1 MRAALPL
8 VAGVVL
14 AAGAAALGHPWV
26 AVGLLAAGVL
36 TVQPALLRAPAP
48 HPTGPPV
55 HRRVG
60 RTVGRG
66 AGAVGH
72 VAGAADLT
80 MLRTVGAI
88 VGTALGLLVFYLV
101 LTPIGLLARLAG
113 APLLPSGDWRRRAP
127 HSPATVRRSSVKAP
141 TGSPLTGP
149 GGPRLT
155 WRTAIALVAVGACAA
170 AVIPRVLDRS
180 PDESAVPEQLRG
192 ASYNAFTSPALA
204 GTDWLEE
211 AGAEFGAVSAG
222 LTYTSFVGNS
232 RRDHEG
238 RYVNVH
244 DRRRRSYEPAPT
256 GADPVDVWF
265 FGGSTMFG
273 FSAQRDLHTIP
284 SEVVRLAEA
293 DGRAVRAHNFGS
305 PGYVNMQ
312 ETLLAAQLLAAE
324 ERPDLIVFYDGI
336 NDLAL
341 QFQQAFG
348 GIGVVGDPSDLT
360 AYAYRQQLAGQLTG
374 SGEAPEPLVAVPEP
388 GTPPS
393 AAATIE
399 ALMRV
404 YQRGRELALAFGEHY
419 GIPAA
424 HFWQPDLF
432 NTSPLEPGEREVV
445 RDLGMDDFRYD
456 AVARI
461 ARAAVASLPDGVIDL
476 NDAFAG
482 GDGPVLTD
490 QAHTNEL
497 GARLA
502 AEAMYPSLAPALAEL
517 ANGADGRVVTIA
529 P

>member
-1 MRAALPL
+1 MRTALPL
-8 VAGVVL
+8 IAGVVL
-14 AAGAAALGHPWV
+14 AAGAAALGRPWLG
-26 AVGLLAAGVL
+26 AALLVAGVL
-36 TVQPALLRAPAP
+36 TVQRALLRQPSP
-48 HPTGPPV
+48 RRSGPPV

-60 RTVGRG
+60 RTAWRG
-66 AGAVGH
+66 SAALGHAV
-72 VAGAADLT
+72 VGAA
-80 MLRTVGAI
+80 MAIVGAI
-88 VGTALGLLVFYLV
+88 GAVLATLVTLVAFYLV
-101 LTPIGLLARLAG
+101 ITPIGLLARLAG
-113 APLLPSGDWRRRAP
+113 VRLLPTGEWRSRPAP
-127 HSPATVRRSSVKAP
+127 TPAAVRRSAVKAP
-141 TGSPLTGP
+141 TGSPLRGP

-155 WRTAIALVAVGACAA
+155 WRAAMALVAVGALTAGL
-170 AVIPRVLDRS
+170 VPRVLDRT
-180 PDESAVPEQLRG
+180 PDESSVPEQLRG
-192 ASYNAFTSPALA
+192 ASYDAFASPALA
-204 GTDWLEE
+204 GTDWLDE
-211 AGAEFGAVSAG
+211 AGAEFGAASAG

-232 RRDHEG
+232 MRDHEG
-238 RYVNVH
+238 RHVNVQ
-244 DRRRRSYEPAPT
+244 DRRRRSYVPAPT
-256 GADPVDVWF
+256 GSAPLDVWF
-265 FGGSTMFG
+265 LGGSTMFG

-293 DGRAVRAHNFGS
+293 DGVAVRAHNLGS

-312 ETLLAAQLLAAE
+312 ETLVVAQLLAAG

-374 SGEAPEPLVAVPEP
+374 TGAAPAPLVAVP
-388 GTPPS
+388 GVGRPPS

-399 ALMRV
+399 ALMGV
-404 YQRGRELALAFGEHY
+404 YQRGRELALALGEHY
-419 GIPAA
+419 GIPVA

-432 NTSPLEPGEREVV
+432 NTTELEPGEREVV

-461 ARAAVASLPDGVIDL
+461 ARAAVESLPDGVIDL
-476 NDAFAG
+476 SDAYAG
-482 GDGPVLTD
+482 EDGPVLTD

-497 GARLA
+497 GARLV
-502 AEAMYPSLAPALAEL
+502 AEAMYPSLAPALAAL